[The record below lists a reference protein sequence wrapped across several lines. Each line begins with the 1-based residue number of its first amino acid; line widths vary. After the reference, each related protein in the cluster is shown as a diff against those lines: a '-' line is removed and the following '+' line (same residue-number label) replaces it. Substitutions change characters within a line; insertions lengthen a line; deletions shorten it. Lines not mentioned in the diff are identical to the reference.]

1 MASAISHHVKSEH
14 VSNFNHFW
22 EKVKNHKKLSKIMP
36 FQKILNSVTSNFSAF
51 LEVQICTCPTS
62 FYNYSVKSPRS
73 LIFCQF
79 FRKSQLRMVF
89 LRRTT
94 DIPNFFYVKKRN
106 FLNCDFWPRKRSK
119 WPNFVPGA
127 IKNMF
132 WAQTKNLKFFDFWT

>member
-14 VSNFNHFW
+14 VSNFNHFG
-22 EKVKNHKKLSKIMP
+22 EKVKNHKKLSKKWL
-36 FQKILNSVTSNFSAF
+36 FRKFWILWLPSSPLFWRSKYAPA
-51 LEVQICTCPTS
+51 LRS
-62 FYNYSVKSPRS
+62 FITIGIRS

-79 FRKSQLRMVF
+79 FRKSQLRMFF

-94 DIPNFFYVKKRN
+94 DIPNFFYINKRN

-132 WAQTKNLKFFDFWT
+132 WAQTKILKFFDFWT